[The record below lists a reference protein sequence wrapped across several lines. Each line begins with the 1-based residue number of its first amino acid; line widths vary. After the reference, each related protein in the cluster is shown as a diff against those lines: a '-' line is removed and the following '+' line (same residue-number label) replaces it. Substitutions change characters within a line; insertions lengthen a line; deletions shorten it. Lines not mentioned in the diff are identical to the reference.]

1 MILTHRN
8 VFSDLSARS
17 LIRSDAGHRKGRPT
31 RSESSEKTQSLSPLG
46 RVGGRQQAL
55 EMSRIAPESTCR
67 LASYPTRPRGDPY
80 GSVSSRFGIRP
91 RSILHDLA
99 LPTQLGNVRQ
109 LGSAQWSPRNS
120 VRLGRVTVLPRRHAP
135 RDVGI
140 LLPSGEYR
148 PNRRTQRRS
157 APSVIAVPF
166 TAKYEPPHKPHREDF
181 LRRP

>member
-80 GSVSSRFGIRP
+80 GSVSSRFGIRYSRDDP
-91 RSILHDLA
+91 GIVSRFLPLTEDCQVWIYTAQCA
-99 LPTQLGNVRQ
+99 L
-109 LGSAQWSPRNS
+109 
-120 VRLGRVTVLPRRHAP
+120 
-135 RDVGI
+135 
-140 LLPSGEYR
+140 
-148 PNRRTQRRS
+148 
-157 APSVIAVPF
+157 
-166 TAKYEPPHKPHREDF
+166 
-181 LRRP
+181 